1 MLGARVTCNTSRGWA
16 NSPEATAEPAEPSE
30 PRGRNRKSVYK
41 VEDKHLGNQ
50 AKNVYHILARC
61 SAHSGCFTMDARV
74 WERPRDLVF
83 VRCAVTT
90 GQGSPARWQELGGLR
105 SARALLNSTCLS
117 CTDSKQS
124 LATEAEKKPHQT
136 PAGTHSGPRSWPG
149 PRPRS
154 LAPGEHMGPC
164 SWGTLGC
171 LRSRSSTTMGWSHVR
186 LQLPMV

>member
-1 MLGARVTCNTSRGWA
+1 M
-16 NSPEATAEPAEPSE
+16 
-30 PRGRNRKSVYK
+30 
-41 VEDKHLGNQ
+41 EDKHLGNQ
-50 AKNVYHILARC
+50 AKNVYRILAGC

-74 WERPRDLVF
+74 GERPRDLVF

-90 GQGSPARWQELGGLR
+90 GQGSPARRQELGGLP
-105 SARALLNSTCLS
+105 SARALLNSTCVFP
-117 CTDSKQS
+117 
-124 LATEAEKKPHQT
+124 AQT
-136 PAGTHSGPRSWPG
+136 PSKAWPRRQRKSRIQHPLGRTVEPRSRPG

-164 SWGTLGC
+164 SWGTLEC